1 MATPLKPGVWGVLAT
16 PFSGSVFDLD
26 EAGVARLCEHY
37 QSVGA
42 AGLTVLGVFG
52 EAARLTDQERASIV
66 ETATD
71 TCDLPLVVGATSLST
86 RVVIEEIR
94 KAQDVAGDRIVA
106 AMVQV
111 NSTVP
116 TTLVDHFNA
125 IFQATGVGIVA
136 QDYPAVSGV
145 SIRPEVLVASL
156 RDKPF
161 CVGVKAEAPPT
172 AVAVRT
178 LTEGLD
184 VPVFGG
190 LGGIGLLDELAAGAA
205 GAMTGFSVPEGLI
218 ACINAWNDG
227 GYEAAREAWLPY
239 LPLAVFEQQVGIA
252 LAIRKEALRMRGLIA
267 EAGVRLPGRSMPDSL
282 GDQLGR
288 HLAAVLPDHTL

>member
-1 MATPLKPGVWGVLAT
+1 MATQLEPGVWGVLAT

-26 EAGVARLCEHY
+26 EAGVARLCEFY
-37 QSVGA
+37 GSVGA
-42 AGLTVLGVFG
+42 TGLTVLGVFG

-66 ETATD
+66 EIATD

-86 RVVIEEIR
+86 RVVIDEVR

-116 TTLVDHFNA
+116 TTLIDHFNA
-125 IFQATGVGIVA
+125 IHQATGVGIVA
-136 QDYPAVSGV
+136 QDYPAVSGI
-145 SIRPEVLVASL
+145 SIRPDVLVTAL

-161 CVGVKAEAPPT
+161 CAAVKAEAPPT

-178 LTEGLD
+178 LAEGLD

-218 ACINAWNDG
+218 ACIRAWHEG
-227 GYEAAREAWLPY
+227 GYDAAREAWLPY
-239 LPLAVFEQQVGIA
+239 LPLAVFEQQPGIA

-267 EAGVRLPGRSMPDSL
+267 EAGVRLPGRDMPDSL
-282 GDQLGR
+282 GEQLGR
-288 HLAAVLPDHTL
+288 HLAAVLPGTTL